1 MNRRIGVNTVLA
13 NQPFFTD
20 VISPRVP
27 TPDATTPPFSVRT
40 KQKPLVAIV
49 ADDRAL
55 CATLAAQMDEAGFSH
70 QTFHKGG
77 TTLRFLE
84 EHHVHLV
91 LMEPFLQDVGGFEV
105 LDRIRRSPVGPAV
118 IIISGAR
125 GATNIAR
132 ALDAGADD
140 YLCLPHEAEELVA
153 RMRAVL
159 RRTETS
165 GDNRLTS
172 NAALATG
179 VFRFNGVEVH
189 PERLELAASGRSAKI
204 GRKEVGILCHLHA
217 NPGVI
222 VSRHG
227 LIHAVWGVH
236 ADVRSRSLDQYVAK
250 LRTAFGRLGRSL
262 GCLRTIHGI
271 GYWYEP
277 GEDAP
282 ERPAEERGKRR
293 PA

>member
-1 MNRRIGVNTVLA
+1 MCTHPLSRPG
-13 NQPFFTD
+13 QPN
-20 VISPRVP
+20 
-27 TPDATTPPFSVRT
+27 PPISVRA

-55 CATLAAQMDEAGFSH
+55 CAELAGQMDEAGFSH
-70 QTFHKGG
+70 QTFHKGA
-77 TTLRFLE
+77 TALRFLE

-105 LDRIRRSPVGPAV
+105 LARIRRSPVGPAV
-118 IIISGAR
+118 IMISGAR
-125 GATNIAR
+125 GAANIAR

-140 YLCLPHEAEELVA
+140 YVCLPHEAEELAA

-189 PERLELAASGRSAKI
+189 PERLEITAAGRSSKV
-204 GRKEVGILCHLHA
+204 GRKEIGILCHLHA

-250 LRTAFGRLGRSL
+250 LRTAFGRLGRGL
-262 GCLRTIHGI
+262 ECLRTIHGI

-277 GEDAP
+277 AEEAP
-282 ERPAEERGKRR
+282 KGPAEERRPRR
-293 PA
+293 LA

>member
-1 MNRRIGVNTVLA
+1 MK
-13 NQPFFTD
+13 
-20 VISPRVP
+20 S
-27 TPDATTPPFSVRT
+27 
-40 KQKPLVAIV
+40 KQKPLVAVV

-55 CATLAAQMDEAGFSH
+55 CAELAAQLDEAGFTH
-70 QTFHKGG
+70 QTFHKGA
-77 TTLRFLE
+77 TALRFLE
-84 EHHVHLV
+84 ENHVHLV
-91 LMEPFLQDVGGFEV
+91 LLEPFLQDIGGHEV
-105 LDRIRRSPVGPAV
+105 LSRIRRSPVGPAV
-118 IIISGAR
+118 IMLSAAR
-125 GATNIAR
+125 GAANAAH

-140 YLCLPHEAEELVA
+140 YVRLPHEGEELAA

-189 PERLELAASGRSAKI
+189 PERLEITADGRAAKI

-250 LRTAFGRLGRSL
+250 LRTAFGRLGREL

-277 GEDAP
+277 V
-282 ERPAEERGKRR
+282 AEGQEKIGDGRRARR

>member
-1 MNRRIGVNTVLA
+1 M
-13 NQPFFTD
+13 
-20 VISPRVP
+20 
-27 TPDATTPPFSVRT
+27 RT

-55 CATLAAQMDEAGFSH
+55 CAELSAQLAEAGFSQ
-70 QTFHKGG
+70 QTFHKGA
-77 TTLRFLE
+77 TALRFLE
-84 EHHVHLV
+84 ENHVHLV
-91 LMEPFLQDVGGFEV
+91 LMEPLLQDVGGYEV
-105 LDRIRRSPVGPAV
+105 LDKIRRSPVGPAV
-118 IIISGAR
+118 IMLSGAK
-125 GATNIAR
+125 GPANVAR

-140 YLCLPHEAEELVA
+140 YVCLPHDVEELVA

-189 PERLELAASGRSAKI
+189 PERLEVVAGGRSVKI
-204 GRKEVGILCHLHA
+204 GRKEIGILCHLHA

-250 LRTAFGRLGRSL
+250 LRTAFGKLGRSL

-277 GEDAP
+277 AEGTAEG
-282 ERPAEERGKRR
+282 PAEERRSRR